1 MEQVGFIRKELNG
14 KVEVEVRRVS
24 GCGEN
29 CKGCSGTCDT
39 PNHVVILPNNI
50 DAKVGD
56 FVEIIGETKNILK
69 YTMVVYM
76 IPFTML
82 IIGILTGM
90 KILKNLEIYSYE
102 PLSFLIGLAFMGI
115 GYFIVKIIDK
125 KIGKREED
133 IIRMTR
139 II

>member
-1 MEQVGFIRKELNG
+1 MEQVGLVK
-14 KVEVEVRRVS
+14 KVSKGRAEVEVRRMS

-29 CKGCSGTCDT
+29 CKGCSSGCNT
-39 PNHVVILPNNI
+39 PNHIVVLPNNI

-56 FVEIIGETKNILK
+56 LVEIKGETKSILK

-82 IIGILTGM
+82 ILGIVIGMNIFKGLNM
-90 KILKNLEIYSYE
+90 SNYE
-102 PLSFLIGLAFMGI
+102 PLSFLTGLVAMAL

-125 KIGKREED
+125 RISKTED